1 MALMYHIAMKSRF
14 ISQWVERFLAERP
27 VRANSLIITVYGD
40 SIAPHGGSV
49 WLGSFIRLVGSLGL
63 NDRMVR
69 TSVFRLAREKWL
81 VSEQIGRRSFY
92 SLTATGRRRFEHAY
106 RRIYDDPRIEWDGNW
121 QLVLTGDKLAP
132 ARRDALRRELLWEG
146 FGIIA
151 PGVLAHPAANSD
163 SLLDILQDTGTHDQV
178 VVMQARALGE
188 HSVHSAHSA
197 HSAPSSRPLQDL
209 VHECWGL
216 EGIAEDYRGFIE
228 RFRPLLR
235 ALQRASSLDP
245 EQCFLV
251 RTLLIH
257 EFRRVQLRDP
267 QLPKQL
273 LASDWPGESA
283 RQMCRELYGIT
294 QCGAEQHLMD
304 VLETMDGPLPEPASY
319 FYGRFGGTLSKDC
332 GQAIEG
338 VKRNRR
344 NA

>member
-1 MALMYHIAMKSRF
+1 MKSRF
-14 ISQWVERFLAERP
+14 ISQWVESFLAERP

-49 WLGSFIRLVGSLGL
+49 WLGSFIRLVETLGL

-69 TSVFRLAREKWL
+69 TSVFRLAKEKWL
-81 VSEQIGRRSFY
+81 VAEQIGRKSFY

-106 RRIYDDPRIEWDGNW
+106 RRIYDDPRIAWDGDW
-121 QLVLTGDKLAP
+121 QLVLTSGQLAP
-132 ARRDALRRELLWEG
+132 AQKETLRRELLWEG

-163 SLLDILQDTGTHDQV
+163 SLIDILQDSGAYDKV
-178 VVMQARALGE
+178 VVMRARALD
-188 HSVHSAHSA
+188 AHSA
-197 HSAPSSRPLQDL
+197 HSNRPLQDL

-216 EGIAEDYRGFIE
+216 KGIADDYRGFIE
-228 RFRPLLR
+228 RFRPVLR
-235 ALQRASSLDP
+235 AMKRATSLGP
-245 EQCFLV
+245 EQCFQV

-273 LASDWPGESA
+273 LAADWPGDSA
-283 RQMCRELYGIT
+283 RQMCRELYAVT

-304 VLETMDGPLPEPASY
+304 VLETMDGPLPEPAPY
-319 FYGRFGGTLSKDC
+319 FYGRFGGTLTKDC
-332 GQAIEG
+332 GPQQG
-338 VKRNRR
+338 NR
-344 NA
+344 